1 MGGTIILWK
10 ALRSGGIDA
19 YPDYTGTISEQIL
32 ESTEHF
38 TSADIREALAEI
50 GVAMTASLGFENSYA
65 LVMPRAKAQRLGIR
79 KISDLVA
86 HPDLVVGLTHEFVE
100 RRDGWRP
107 LAARYGLEMR
117 QVKGLE
123 HAIAYPALLRG
134 ELDLIDAY
142 TTDAKLAELDLFALD
157 DDLGFFPSYE
167 AVFLYRRDLDPV
179 AREVL
184 ESLAGTLDEARMI
197 RLNAAAEEAKDYA
210 AAASLYFGR
219 DSSSEAQSGT
229 VVRRIAG
236 WALRHVQLVVVSL
249 GIAILIGVPLGIRAA
264 RPGTLSQLVLGA
276 VGVIYTI
283 PSLALLAMLAAV
295 PLLGISGRTAIF
307 ALFLYSLLPIVRN
320 TAAGLRTIP
329 PELRESAAALGLEPR
344 AQLRMVLLPLA
355 MPTILAGIKTSA
367 VINIATA
374 TLAALIGVGGL
385 GEPILS
391 GLNLNDPSLILQ
403 GAVPAALLALLVQL
417 GFDRVERWLVPRG
430 LRIELSGTDPSRARS
445 R

>member
-1 MGGTIILWK
+1 
-10 ALRSGGIDA
+10 
-19 YPDYTGTISEQIL
+19 
-32 ESTEHF
+32 
-38 TSADIREALAEI
+38 
-50 GVAMTASLGFENSYA
+50 
-65 LVMPRAKAQRLGIR
+65 
-79 KISDLVA
+79 
-86 HPDLVVGLTHEFVE
+86 
-100 RRDGWRP
+100 
-107 LAARYGLEMR
+107 
-117 QVKGLE
+117 
-123 HAIAYPALLRG
+123 
-134 ELDLIDAY
+134 
-142 TTDAKLAELDLFALD
+142 
-157 DDLGFFPSYE
+157 
-167 AVFLYRRDLDPV
+167 
-179 AREVL
+179 
-184 ESLAGTLDEARMI
+184 MI